1 MNGPYEWADW
11 LNVHFKGKDLK
22 TLVNT
27 SEINFLL
34 VLTIT
39 RKIDS
44 SLDKLAYQNRT
55 MLMKRWGDLKTCFF
69 FLADYMVEILISYFF
84 LGRFLSFFLVASVFF
99 LSLFLKSFFYKF
111 PPHYIISAIYVVP
124 RWVLS
129 ILRSCSSLITFPPN
143 GLKNKYVLYRVW
155 KKTKQI
161 I

>member
-55 MLMKRWGDLKTCFF
+55 MLMKRWEDLKTCSF
-69 FLADYMVEILISYFF
+69 FLVDYMVEILISYFF
-84 LGRFLSFFLVASVFF
+84 LGRYLSFFLGSYFF
-99 LSLFLKSFFYKF
+99 S
-111 PPHYIISAIYVVP
+111 
-124 RWVLS
+124 W
-129 ILRSCSSLITFPPN
+129 
-143 GLKNKYVLYRVW
+143 
-155 KKTKQI
+155 
-161 I
+161 

>member
-69 FLADYMVEILISYFF
+69 FLGRLYGRDLDFLLLPWSFSFFF
-84 LGRFLSFFLVASVFF
+84 LGSKRVFSFFVLKVF
-99 LSLFLKSFFYKF
+99 LL
-111 PPHYIISAIYVVP
+111 
-124 RWVLS
+124 
-129 ILRSCSSLITFPPN
+129 
-143 GLKNKYVLYRVW
+143 
-155 KKTKQI
+155 
-161 I
+161 